1 MTNEASFSIELD
13 NWKKQLQATLTEF
26 QEIAQLHKNQLF
38 VIGCSTSEVIGKRIG
53 TEGTLEVAEMIYN
66 EVSAFQEKTGVGLAF
81 QCCEHLN
88 RALVLPREMAEERG
102 YDEVS
107 VVPVRKAGGSMA
119 TYAYQQIE
127 DPVVVEHIQA
137 EAGIDI
143 GDTFIG
149 MHLKHVAVPV
159 RTSIKEIGYAH
170 VTMAKTRPKL
180 IGGERAV
187 YTNTK
192 MNTSCS
198 V

>member
-119 TYAYQQIE
+119 TYAYQQIK

>member
-1 MTNEASFSIELD
+1 MTSEAHFSIEVD
-13 NWKKQLQATLTEF
+13 NWRKQLQRILTEF
-26 QEIAQLHKNQLF
+26 QEIAQLHSKHLF
-38 VIGCSTSEVIGKRIG
+38 VVGCSTSEVIGKRIG
-53 TEGTLEVAEMIYN
+53 TEGTLEVAEMIYH
-66 EVSAFQEKTGVGLAF
+66 ELAAFATQTGIQLAF

-88 RALVLPREMAEERG
+88 RALVLPREVAEERG

-107 VVPVRKAGGSMA
+107 VIPVRKAGGSMA
-119 TYAYQQIE
+119 TYAYQQMK

-149 MHLKHVAVPV
+149 MHVKHVAVPI

-170 VTMAKTRPKL
+170 VTLAKRRPKL

-187 YTNTK
+187 YKDTV
-192 MNTSCS
+192 MNKSC
-198 V
+198 

>member
-1 MTNEASFSIELD
+1 MKL
-13 NWKKQLQATLTEF
+13 
-26 QEIAQLHKNQLF
+26 
-38 VIGCSTSEVIGKRIG
+38 
-53 TEGTLEVAEMIYN
+53 
-66 EVSAFQEKTGVGLAF
+66 SAFQAKTGVGLAF

-88 RALVLPREMAEERG
+88 RALVLPREIAEERG

-119 TYAYQQIE
+119 TYAYQQIK

-149 MHLKHVAVPV
+149 MHLKHVAVPI

-170 VTMAKTRPKL
+170 VTLAKTRPKL

-187 YTNTK
+187 YSNTK
-192 MNTSCS
+192 MNKSC
-198 V
+198 

>member
-1 MTNEASFSIELD
+1 MTNQATFSNELEK
-13 NWKKQLQATLTEF
+13 WRKQLQTILTEF
-26 QEIAQLHKNQLF
+26 QEIAQLNEKHLF

-53 TEGTLEVAEMIYN
+53 TEGTLEVAEMIYT
-66 EVSAFQEKTGVGLAF
+66 EMSALQAKTGIQLAF

-88 RALVLPREMAEERG
+88 RALVLPRKVAEKRG
-102 YDEVS
+102 YEEVS

-119 TYAYQQIE
+119 TYAYQHIQ

-143 GDTFIG
+143 GDAFIG

-159 RTSIKEIGYAH
+159 RTSLKEVGGAH
-170 VTMAKTRPKL
+170 VTLAKTRPKL

-187 YTNTK
+187 YTNTA
-192 MNTSCS
+192 MNQSC
-198 V
+198 